1 MSGISTK
8 EVKKVSV
15 SKELKPGN
23 VVAKINN
30 ISIEVTKNPKDNNEE
45 FQIFMELESRPI
57 GEDFVGFDKVFND
70 PTRGQYLGQTKKI
83 KYANWPIS
91 SIKGI
96 SKKTNKPF
104 EIIASSKILEFLQKL
119 LTISGHANWLHENDG
134 NFKTFTNM
142 FEAVNNTRLL
152 NDVYMSWCIGGTE
165 SINTKGYTTYYMYLP
180 ERKLALNPVGA
191 EGDVTVTT
199 FNQDLHIK
207 KDLKKYAVNDDLE
220 NGEDAP
226 NPLDILDSKLEAE
239 TNDEELFDMLD

>member
-45 FQIFMELESRPI
+45 FQIFMDLESRPI
-57 GEDFVGFDKVFND
+57 GEGFVGFDKVFND

-96 SKKTNKPF
+96 SKKTNKP
-104 EIIASSKILEFLQKL
+104 
-119 LTISGHANWLHENDG
+119 
-134 NFKTFTNM
+134 
-142 FEAVNNTRLL
+142 
-152 NDVYMSWCIGGTE
+152 CICH
-165 SINTKGYTTYYMYLP
+165 
-180 ERKLALNPVGA
+180 GA
-191 EGDVTVTT
+191 
-199 FNQDLHIK
+199 
-207 KDLKKYAVNDDLE
+207 
-220 NGEDAP
+220 
-226 NPLDILDSKLEAE
+226 
-239 TNDEELFDMLD
+239 